1 MEQNSLSSHSK
12 YKVEYPI
19 EDYETRKE
27 ATLSFPPVES
37 APVIEEFKI
46 LQESC
51 KQSGKEMH
59 PTSILLARFLHDL
72 NNLARI
78 LQDFEL
84 K

>member
-19 EDYETRKE
+19 DEYESRKE
-27 ATLSFPPVES
+27 GTLSFPPVES

-51 KQSGKEMH
+51 KQSGKGIH
-59 PTSILLARFLHDL
+59 PTSILLARF
-72 NNLARI
+72 
-78 LQDFEL
+78 
-84 K
+84 